1 MTTYAIGDIQ
11 GCYKELRQL
20 LKLIHFSSD
29 KDQLW
34 FVGDLV
40 NRGPDSLSVL
50 RFIKDLGD
58 NAISVLGNHDLHM
71 LGVLHGIEKPRKKD
85 TFDEIMLAKDRD
97 AIIEWV
103 CSRPLM
109 HIDKQNK
116 HILVHAGIYPAWS
129 VEEAQLYAKE
139 MESVLQSDK
148 CIEFIKNMYGSKP
161 KRWSA
166 SLTGWD
172 RLRFITNSFTR
183 MRFCTEDLQLDMKH
197 TGSPGTQPNE
207 LIPWYLLRNNE
218 LRQYR
223 ILMGHWSTLGN
234 VNDPQLVT
242 LDTGCLWGG
251 KLTAYSLESPSN
263 YTSLQCSM
271 TQNPNV

>member
-29 KDQLW
+29 KDKLW

-50 RFIKDLGD
+50 RFIRDLGD

-71 LGVLHGIEKPRKKD
+71 LGVLYGVEKPRKKD
-85 TFDEIMLAKDRD
+85 TFGEIISAKDLD
-97 AIIEWV
+97 TIIEWI
-103 CSRPLM
+103 CSLPLM
-109 HIDKQNK
+109 HIDKESK
-116 HILVHAGIYPAWS
+116 HILVHAGIYPDWS
-129 VEEAQLYAKE
+129 VEEAQNYAKE
-139 MESVLQSDK
+139 MENVLQSDR
-148 CIEFIKNMYGSKP
+148 CIDFIKNMYGSKP
-161 KRWSA
+161 GRWSP
-166 SLTGWD
+166 SLKGWD

-183 MRFCTEDLQLDMKH
+183 MRFCTADLKLDMKYKGPP
-197 TGSPGTQPNE
+197 GSQPNG

-218 LRQYR
+218 LRQYK
-223 ILMGHWSTLGN
+223 ILMGHWSTLGD
-234 VNDPQLVT
+234 VNDPELIT

-251 KLTAYSLESPSN
+251 KLTAYSLESPSC
-263 YTSLQCSM
+263 YTSFECSIN
-271 TQNPNV
+271 QDPHS

>member
-20 LKLIHFSSD
+20 LKLINFSSD

-50 RFIKDLGD
+50 RFIKDLGE

-71 LGVLHGIEKPRKKD
+71 LGVLQSIEKPRKKD
-85 TFDEIMLAKDRD
+85 TFNEIILAKDRD
-97 AIIEWV
+97 TLIEWI
-103 CSRPLM
+103 CSLPLM
-109 HIDKQNK
+109 HINKKSK

-129 VEEAQLYAKE
+129 VEEAQVYANE
-139 MESVLQSDK
+139 VESVLQSNK
-148 CIEFIKNMYGSKP
+148 CIDFLKNMYGSKP
-161 KRWSA
+161 ERWSP
-166 SLTGWD
+166 SLAGWD

-183 MRFCTEDLQLDMKH
+183 MRFCTKDLQLDMKYKCPP
-197 TGSPGTQPNE
+197 GSQPNE
-207 LIPWYLLRNNE
+207 LIPWYLLRNDK
-218 LRQYR
+218 LRQYQ

-251 KLTAYSLESPSN
+251 KLTAYSLESPSC
-263 YTSLQCSM
+263 YTSLECAISQDPLS
-271 TQNPNV
+271 